1 MTDGSFS
8 ALEYAVYLTDMS
20 IKIAV
25 SLVGI
30 FNQRKSHLC
39 LASFPLSHST
49 PNLAAHIFPCTSA
62 QALPL
67 KRYF

>member
-8 ALEYAVYLTDMS
+8 ALGYTVSLTDTS
-20 IKIAV
+20 KKIAV
-25 SLVGI
+25 SLVGF

-49 PNLAAHIFPCTSA
+49 PNLAARIFPCKVHKP
-62 QALPL
+62 LPL